1 MRILRP
7 LLVFAV
13 CVPLFALPTAIVW
26 AVPRA
31 FAQSSPAEAAAWHAA
46 SRSELQTYLPAR
58 APVVT
63 ERIETEMPAASGIIN
78 NKDQFIGGVV
88 LITAGYSADG
98 KYSHYFVTQVP
109 LELGSASHPVKL
121 APGNYLIGYVRQD
134 EALQVRIYEAA
145 SGKPAGD
152 VKAVLD
158 PAIHGV
164 TAFRIWP
171 PSMHRLIQIGRFTFP
186 YRILK

>member
-1 MRILRP
+1 M
-7 LLVFAV
+7 
-13 CVPLFALPTAIVW
+13 LPHAM
-26 AVPRA
+26 
-31 FAQSSPAEAAAWHAA
+31 AQRTHDDAGAWHAA
-46 SRSELQTYLPAR
+46 TRGELQTYLPAR

-109 LELGSASHPVKL
+109 IELGPANHPVKL
-121 APGNYLIGYVRQD
+121 TPGNYLIGYVRQD
-134 EALQVRIYEAA
+134 EALQIRLYQAA

-152 VKAVLD
+152 VKAMLN
-158 PAIHGV
+158 PAIHGI
-164 TAFRIWP
+164 TAFRVWP
-171 PSMHRLIQIGRFTFP
+171 PSQHRLIQIGRFTFP
-186 YRILK
+186 YRILGQSGAN